1 MTVLGLN
8 AKKTLKIAAAR
19 TLDQLRLTRMRK
31 GGLVILMLHKVND
44 DPDPLALTLSPRLLE
59 MIICEVQEHHAIVSL
74 SALDMDRELQIAEG
88 LRFAFTF
95 DDGYRDNYE
104 NAFPLLC
111 RHGVPATIYLSVDHI
126 DGKRSFW
133 YERLAGA
140 IKNSRAEQLDM
151 DLEGIG
157 SYQLRDRNDRRAAL
171 LVLNRRLKCYDD
183 GTREQFVDLIAER
196 LRAPELCGI
205 TPMLT
210 WGMIKEMAAA
220 NITFGSHTLSH
231 PILSRETIE
240 RVRAELLGSKEVLE
254 EVLGGRIT
262 AFAYP
267 NGTREDFNVEVVA
280 EVRKAGYQ
288 HACTTIPGVNGWN
301 TDPFELRR
309 INLHNDMCTD
319 HQGQFVPALFWANAL
334 ALL

>member
-1 MTVLGLN
+1 MTVLESN
-8 AKKTLKIAAAR
+8 AKKTLKTAVAR
-19 TLDQLRLTRMRK
+19 TLDQLRLTRRRK
-31 GGLVILMLHKVND
+31 DGLVILMLHKVND

-59 MIICEVQEHHAIVSL
+59 MVIREVQEHHAIVSL
-74 SALDMDRELQIAEG
+74 PALEMHRGLQIGDE

-104 NAFPLLC
+104 NAFSLLC
-111 RHGVPATIYLSVDHI
+111 RHGVPATIYLSVDHV

-140 IKNSRAEQLDM
+140 IQKSRAEQLDM
-151 DLEGIG
+151 DPEGIG
-157 SYQLRDRNDRRAAL
+157 SYQLKDQNDRQAAL
-171 LVLNRRLKCYDD
+171 VALNRRLKCYDD
-183 GTREQFVDLIAER
+183 GTREQFVELIAKR
-196 LRAPELCGI
+196 LRATELCGI
-205 TPMLT
+205 PPMLT
-210 WGMIKEMAAA
+210 WEMIKEMAAA

-231 PILSRETIE
+231 PILSRETIK

-254 EVLGGRIT
+254 GVLGGRIT

-267 NGTREDFNVEVVA
+267 NGTREDFNAEVAA

-288 HACTTIPGVNGWN
+288 HACTTIPGVNGCN

-309 INLHNDMCTD
+309 INLHNGMCTN
-319 HQGQFVPALFWANAL
+319 HQGQFVPALFWAKAL

>member
-1 MTVLGLN
+1 MLELN
-8 AKKTLKIAAAR
+8 AKKTLNIAVAR
-19 TLDQLRLTRMRK
+19 TLGQLRMTRKRK
-31 GGLVILMLHKVND
+31 DGLVILMVHKVND
-44 DPDPLALTLSPRLLE
+44 DPDPLALTLSPRVLE
-59 MIICEVQEHHAIVSL
+59 MVIREVQEHHVVVSL
-74 SALDMDRELQIAEG
+74 PALDMDRGLQIGEG

-111 RHGVPATIYLSVDHI
+111 RHGVPATIYLSVDHVN
-126 DGKRSFW
+126 GKRSFW
-133 YERLAGA
+133 YERLAST
-140 IKNSRAEQLDM
+140 IQNSRAEQLDM
-151 DLEGIG
+151 GPESIG
-157 SYQLRDRNDRRAAL
+157 SYQLRDHNDRQAAL
-171 LVLNRRLKCYDD
+171 VALNRRLKCYDD
-183 GTREQFVDLIAER
+183 GTREQFVELIAQR
-196 LRAPELCGI
+196 LKTIGPCGI

-210 WGMIKEMAAA
+210 WDMIKEMAAA

-240 RVRAELLGSKEVLE
+240 RVRAELLGSKKVLE
-254 EVLGGRIT
+254 GVLGGRII

-267 NGTREDFNVEVVA
+267 NGTREDFNAEVAA

-288 HACTTIPGVNGWN
+288 HACTTIAGVNGCN

-319 HQGQFVPALFWANAL
+319 HQGHFVPALFWAKAL